1 MEPPSILIIEDDPC
15 FAGSLARVIEG
26 EGWTAEIV
34 GTDAEG
40 LERVRAGRFDVVIT
54 DLNLPGT
61 SGLEIIST
69 LHKHKPHLPVI
80 LMTGQPT
87 AEAAIEAMKRGAF

>member
-1 MEPPSILIIEDDPC
+1 METPLILIIEDDSN
-15 FAGSLARVIEG
+15 FAEMLARVIEA
-26 EGWTAEIV
+26 EGMTAEIV
-34 GTDAEG
+34 GTATEG
-40 LERVRAGRFDVVIT
+40 LERARAGRLDVVIT

-61 SGLEIIST
+61 SGLEIITT